1 MSTMIVVCERNLEDH
16 VGETYD
22 EVVEVNDSP
31 TTDTIQEWGARI
43 KNKIRRLHNNALA
56 EGADPVIQIFLD
68 GPSPYNAMLQNL
80 QIFMAE
86 ENNIEIELPYL
97 EDFDFDVKSRDARD
111 IIDKLD
117 EQQGDE

>member
-1 MSTMIVVCERNLEDH
+1 MIIVCERNLEDH

-22 EVVEVNDSP
+22 EIVEVDDSP
-31 TTDTIQEWGARI
+31 TTETIQEWGARI
-43 KNKIRRLHNNALA
+43 KNKIRRLHNNSIA
-56 EGADPVIQIFLD
+56 EGEENPVIQITLD

-86 ENNIEIELPYL
+86 ENDIDIELPYL
-97 EDFDFDVKSRDARD
+97 EDFDFDVKSREARD